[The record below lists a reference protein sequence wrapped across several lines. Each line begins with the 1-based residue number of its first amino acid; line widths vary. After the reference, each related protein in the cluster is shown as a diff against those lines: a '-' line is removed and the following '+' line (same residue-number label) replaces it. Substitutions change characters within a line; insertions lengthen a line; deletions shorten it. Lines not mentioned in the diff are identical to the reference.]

1 MSQFHLFKYPVTSK
15 EGNEY
20 AVSIYD
26 ERYSSNTVRV
36 SLYKKTQGFFRKEK
50 FKCLTG
56 SGNWA
61 PCYDEK
67 EWKYDYIAMAI
78 NEVIRYENSI
88 KEKIEHENKRKVAF
102 KMFEKWSGKE
112 GSS

>member
-1 MSQFHLFKYPVTSK
+1 MSKFYLYKYPVTSV

-26 ERYSSNTVRV
+26 EKYSSNSVRV
-36 SLYKKTQGFFRKEK
+36 SLYKKVRGFFGKEK

-67 EWKYDYIAMAI
+67 EWRYDYIEMAI
-78 NEVIRYENSI
+78 NEIIKYENSI
-88 KEKIEHENKRKVAF
+88 KEKNEHENKRKVAF
-102 KMFEKWSGKE
+102 EMFEKWSGKE
-112 GSS
+112 ESS